1 MRAQTFKLNTI
12 TTVEKYFLLFLLTPA
27 DLSSSEV
34 TIFFRRFFD
43 YWDKVSRGGVS
54 ENLSHDERE
63 WLILSNRL
71 ISIVVFYF
79 SFVYPAIMLGGL
91 ALLLVR
97 KEPHDLILKL
107 VYYFTPVVAFGAL
120 IASLNDFIWRKIR
133 HRITQRT
140 KYLLAYMMINLV
152 ALTYLA
158 NAFLYPKHA
167 PYALQGIV
175 MFPVFFMLR
184 DANRIDKSQ
193 VAAFLILFCITVATI
208 YQQFFCDPLI
218 DIPGYF
224 LSWGAPVIYFLAYST
239 IGVLAFYLRHE
250 SSKSKASLEQ
260 ERQKN
265 AELHLQS
272 EKLLLNILPESI
284 ASELKLRGTAEPKL
298 YDSATVLFTDFV
310 GFTKIAEKLTPTEL
324 VSELDKCFSYFDNVI
339 TKYGLEKLKTIG
351 DAYMAA
357 GGIPDKNNTHGF
369 DCALAAIE
377 IQAFMN
383 QMKNIKEQQGLPYW
397 ELRLGMHTGPLVAG
411 VVAERKFAYDVWG
424 DTVNTA
430 SRMESS
436 GTPGAIN
443 ISRELRDTIHFLF
456 ECKYRGKVYAKN
468 KGEIEMFYLKGIKP
482 RFSVNGEG
490 RVPNQEF
497 SEIYDRIK
505 HGAKLIRKANN

>member
-1 MRAQTFKLNTI
+1 MNN
-12 TTVEKYFLLFLLTPA
+12 
-27 DLSSSEV
+27 
-34 TIFFRRFFD
+34 FFRKFFD
-43 YWDKVSRGGVS
+43 YWDRVSRGGVADH
-54 ENLSHDERE
+54 LSHDERE
-63 WLILSNRL
+63 WLILANRL

-91 ALLLVR
+91 VLLVAK
-97 KEPHDLILKL
+97 KEPEDLILRL
-107 VYYFTPVVAFGAL
+107 VYYFAPVVAFGAI

-133 HRITQRT
+133 HRISQRT
-140 KYLLAYMMINLV
+140 KHLLAYMMINLV

-158 NAFLYPKHA
+158 NAFLYPNHA

-193 VAAFLILFCITVATI
+193 IVAFLALSCITVATI
-208 YQQFFCDPLI
+208 YQQFFRPPMI
-218 DIPGYF
+218 NIPAYF

-239 IGVLAFYLRHE
+239 IAVLAFYLRHE
-250 SSKSKASLEQ
+250 SRKSKAALEQ

-284 ASELKLRGTAEPKL
+284 ATELKLRGSAEPKL
-298 YDSATVLFTDFV
+298 YDSVTVMFTDFV
-310 GFTKIAEKLTPTEL
+310 GFTKIAERLSPTEL
-324 VSELDKCFSYFDNVI
+324 VGELDKCFSYFDNVV

-357 GGIPDKNNTHGF
+357 GGIPDKNRTHGF

-383 QMKNIKEQQGLPYW
+383 QMKHIKEQQGFPYW

-436 GTPGAIN
+436 GSPGAIN
-443 ISRELRDTIHFLF
+443 ISKQLRDIIHFLF
-456 ECKYRGKVYAKN
+456 ECEYRGKVYAKN

-490 RVPNQEF
+490 RVPNHEF
-497 SEIYDRIK
+497 NRIYDRIK
-505 HGAKLIRKANN
+505 TGAKLISKASNPR